1 MHKNNLP
8 TEKILAQIK
17 QRFYPSHPP
26 DKRFYQD
33 RRMLLYTVTWPATW
47 LEKRGLPITS
57 QAYEKLLIER
67 LDDIAK
73 HGEPQR
79 YRPAPSGAEG
89 AYFPRYLLKCIQDWF
104 AHHGE
109 DLYEELKH
117 VRNQL
122 CDIEALMRQQTSQS
136 TDDVAAPIAAAHAVL
151 ARQNRRKKQPDAKQL
166 NLL

>member
-1 MHKNNLP
+1 MHKNTLP

-17 QRFYPSHPP
+17 QRFYDSILSE
-26 DKRFYQD
+26 KRFYQD

-47 LEKRGLPITS
+47 LDKRGLPITS
-57 QAYEKLLIER
+57 QAYRELLTER

-73 HGEPQR
+73 HGDPKR
-79 YRPAPSGAEG
+79 YQ
-89 AYFPRYLLKCIQDWF
+89 AYFPRYLLKTIQDWF

-122 CDIEALMRQQTSQS
+122 CEIEALIRAQPTQS
-136 TDDVAAPIAAAHAVL
+136 ADDVVTPMAQAHAVL
-151 ARQNRRKKQPDAKQL
+151 ASQNHRKKRADAKQL

>member
-1 MHKNNLP
+1 MHENTLP

-17 QRFYPSHPP
+17 QRFYDSHLSE
-26 DKRFYQD
+26 KRFYQD

-47 LEKRGLPITS
+47 LDRRGLPITS
-57 QAYEKLLIER
+57 QAYQKLLIER

-73 HGEPQR
+73 HGNPAR
-79 YRPAPSGAEG
+79 YQ
-89 AYFPRYLLKCIQDWF
+89 AYFPRYLLKTIQDWF

-122 CDIEALMRQQTSQS
+122 CAIDSLLRAQPTQS
-136 TDDVAAPIAAAHAVL
+136 AGDVVTPIAQAHAVL
-151 ARQNRRKKQPDAKQL
+151 ALQCRRKKPADTKQL